1 MNVHYTAIV
10 HLQGKKIL
18 SSAWTNQTKLKVA
31 TFWEMIMDY
40 SVKERLQ
47 RNLIKQFFAAGHS
60 WFEELFIFSE
70 CRVFS
75 QAYLEAWVWVELL

>member
-18 SSAWTNQTKLKVA
+18 SSAWTNQIKLKVA
-31 TFWEMIMDY
+31 TFWEMIVHY

-47 RNLIKQFFAAGHS
+47 RNLI
-60 WFEELFIFSE
+60 
-70 CRVFS
+70 
-75 QAYLEAWVWVELL
+75 